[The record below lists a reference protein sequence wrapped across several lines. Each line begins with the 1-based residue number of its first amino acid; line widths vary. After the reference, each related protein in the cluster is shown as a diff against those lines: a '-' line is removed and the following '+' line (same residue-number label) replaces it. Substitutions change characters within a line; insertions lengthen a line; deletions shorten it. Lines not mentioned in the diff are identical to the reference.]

1 MSPTAHVLVAD
12 DQPHVREALRL
23 LLKGEGYAIETAASP
38 AAVLSAVQASD
49 FDAVL
54 LDLNYARD
62 TTTGREGLELVSQLQ
77 ALDATLPTVVMTAW
91 GSVEKAV
98 EAMRRGARDFIEK
111 PWDNNRLLATLR
123 TQVELGRALRNTQRL
138 ETENRLLRRDG
149 APELIAQSAVMRPV
163 LQLMDRV
170 AASDA
175 NVLISGEHGTGKEV
189 VAQWLHAASPRAAR
203 PLVAVNLGGLSE
215 GLFESEMFGH
225 VKGAFTD
232 ARTDRIGRFELA
244 EGGTLLLDEIGT
256 LGLRQQA
263 KLLRVLETGE
273 VERVGAS
280 RSRRIDVRFLS
291 ATNSDLPAEV
301 AAGRFRED
309 LLFRLNTIEIRLPPL
324 RERREDIRALAEHF
338 LRRYAARYRKP
349 LVGFEP
355 EAVEALETH
364 SWPGNVRELDHT
376 LERAVLMA
384 QGGAI
389 RAADLGP
396 PPRARSDAAPRGPA
410 ARGGRAPAHPQ
421 GPGATRRKREPR
433 GEGAGAEPQR
443 ALPPA
448 PAVWP
453 LGGDPA
459 VTKARSSPA
468 PSPSALRRSPWP
480 AGCSGPA
487 TTPSAPSSPSPSSPS
502 APG

>member
-1 MSPTAHVLVAD
+1 
-12 DQPHVREALRL
+12 
-23 LLKGEGYAIETAASP
+23 
-38 AAVLSAVQASD
+38 
-49 FDAVL
+49 
-54 LDLNYARD
+54 
-62 TTTGREGLELVSQLQ
+62 
-77 ALDATLPTVVMTAW
+77 
-91 GSVEKAV
+91 
-98 EAMRRGARDFIEK
+98 
-111 PWDNNRLLATLR
+111 
-123 TQVELGRALRNTQRL
+123 
-138 ETENRLLRRDG
+138 
-149 APELIAQSAVMRPV
+149 
-163 LQLMDRV
+163 MDRV

-232 ARTDRIGRFELA
+232 ARADRIGRFELA

-280 RSRRIDVRFLS
+280 RARRIDVRLLS
-291 ATNSDLPAEV
+291 ATNADLSAEV

-309 LLFRLNTIEIRLPPL
+309 LLFRLNTIEIQLPPL

-338 LRRYAARYRKP
+338 LRRYAARYCKA
-349 LVGFEP
+349 LVGLEP
-355 EAVEALETH
+355 EAVEALEAH

-389 RAADLGP
+389 RGVDLGLRP
-396 PPRARSDAAPRGPA
+396 V
-410 ARGGRAPAHPQ
+410 
-421 GPGATRRKREPR
+421 PGATPRLEDLPLEEVERLLIRK
-433 GEGAGAEPQR
+433 
-443 ALPPA
+443 ALERHGGNVSQA
-448 PAVWP
+448 AKA
-453 LGGDPA
+453 LGLS
-459 VTKARSSPA
+459 R
-468 PSPSALRRSPWP
+468 SALYRRLQQY
-480 AGCSGPA
+480 GL
-487 TTPSAPSSPSPSSPS
+487 
-502 APG
+502 

>member
-1 MSPTAHVLVAD
+1 VPTSAASSIAHVLVAD

-23 LLKGEGYAIETAASP
+23 LLKGEGYSIETASSP
-38 AAVLSAVQASD
+38 AAVLSAVQAAD

-62 TTTGREGLELVSQLQ
+62 TTTGREGMELVSQLQ
-77 ALDATLPTVVMTAW
+77 AMDATLPAVVMTAW

-123 TQVELGRALRNTQRL
+123 TQVELGRALRSTQRL
-138 ETENRLLRRDG
+138 ESENRLLRQDG
-149 APELIAQSAVMRPV
+149 SIELIAKSAAMRPV

-175 NVLISGEHGTGKEV
+175 NVLVSGEHGTGKEV
-189 VAQWLHAASPRAAR
+189 VAQWLHAASPRAGR

-232 ARTDRIGRFELA
+232 ARSDRIGRFELA

-263 KLLRVLETGE
+263 KLLRVLESGE

-280 RSRRIDVRFLS
+280 RARRVDVRILS
-291 ATNSDLPAEV
+291 ATNADLAAEV

-324 RERREDIRALAEHF
+324 RERREDIMALAEHF
-338 LRRYAARYRKP
+338 LRRYVRRYRKA

-355 EAVEALETH
+355 DAVEALETH
-364 SWPGNVRELDHT
+364 AWPGNVRELDHT

-384 QGGAI
+384 QGGTV
-389 RAADLGP
+389 RAPDLGLRLP
-396 PPRARSDAAPRGPA
+396 SGPA
-410 ARGGRAPAHPQ
+410 ARLEELPLEEVERLLI
-421 GPGATRRKREPR
+421 RK
-433 GEGAGAEPQR
+433 
-443 ALPPA
+443 ALERHDGNVSHA
-448 PAVWP
+448 AKA
-453 LGGDPA
+453 LGLS
-459 VTKARSSPA
+459 R
-468 PSPSALRRSPWP
+468 SALYRRLQHY
-480 AGCSGPA
+480 GL
-487 TTPSAPSSPSPSSPS
+487 
-502 APG
+502 